1 MSVTPPPPP
10 PSAAPVPMPQPS
22 HGFHHGTSL
31 HVPSAPQV
39 MIVRAHKEVGIAYV
53 LWLFLGTLGVHRFY
67 LGRTGT
73 GIAQLVLSLVG
84 WATAILLVGFVFLAV
99 VWVWVIVDAFL
110 IPSMTRSANGMTA

>member
-1 MSVTPPPPP
+1 MT
-10 PSAAPVPMPQPS
+10 QPS
-22 HGFHHGTSL
+22 YGFQNGTNM
-31 HVPSAPQV
+31 PNPQGPPV

-67 LGRTGT
+67 LGKTGT

-110 IPSMTRSANGMTA
+110 IPSMTRSANGVPV